1 MLQYPPIST
10 PDAAGASLLVIR
22 NLRLCFNREG
32 ENTQARLSTVISPSR
47 RLWQWV
53 ARQSSGREMEP
64 QAPVVHLGQSY
75 YSGYRPPIASPGQAI
90 ALSYWSRYVT
100 GSLYI

>member
-1 MLQYPPIST
+1 MLPELHSWSSEISDFVST
-10 PDAAGASLLVIR
+10 V
-22 NLRLCFNREG
+22 G

-75 YSGYRPPIASPGQAI
+75 YSDYRPPIASPGQAI